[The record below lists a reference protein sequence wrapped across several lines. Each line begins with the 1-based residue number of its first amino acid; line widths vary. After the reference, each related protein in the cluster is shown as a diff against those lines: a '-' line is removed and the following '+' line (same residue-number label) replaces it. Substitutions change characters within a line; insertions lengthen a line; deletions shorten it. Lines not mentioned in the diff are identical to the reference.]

1 MATTSTT
8 YKFFT
13 MLVVMNKW
21 MVVSAF
27 GSLPYGHGH
36 GHGHEHGYSNHAPV
50 KTAAF
55 TGTASSYSSSSSS
68 NSRRAS
74 QLLASSIK
82 NTNANTIKKKNS
94 RIAVRPRPLVK
105 LDEAGIYIPPQRI
118 REGQDTDSTSS
129 NSSTSTSASTSVS
142 VSSPVPDASSQE
154 EEIGDSSWG
163 AFKDGIY
170 TFVDFITR
178 ANSKKTTSNS
188 IKNRKMAVAYSDT
201 VEAQIGNQ
209 NGRRRSK
216 SKPIAIKPP
225 ASSPVRDYAEMEQNL
240 LLQYQASLKTS
251 PFIEN
256 KDISNGE
263 NLYQSDLRKSFDS
276 GKDVIYGTIDSLTAK
291 KGKKGNNNEG
301 SAASLFPNTH
311 EGFKVATK
319 PSMNRDERVAILA
332 EYASDLTS
340 TNPIKRLKANLVIAA
355 DERRRKRRLER
366 ERREATVNGI
376 KQILYDFVDSI
387 QILYEVLVK
396 LPSEVEKSVEAT
408 QYQIDRT
415 VEELQRAPEKFQQ
428 VVQGTMKSVEETQK
442 TTLKI
447 VNEVQQVP
455 KKVGGVVVGTVKEVQ
470 AIPTKISN
478 SISHTKRSIEETK
491 RSIEETRKGVEN
503 FVQETKYRTGLE
515 QRPPP
520 PAKAPEELRKDLALK
535 VAKEAAVF
543 AGKAS
548 VVIAQS
554 TAGMAVGGV
563 KLALQAAKTAQEK
576 SKKERKDGDM
586 VRERRVVAPIARS
599 SSPVTPMSIAEID
612 PMLEKEVAEAL
623 RLAEAAVN
631 APPVLQQAPKPLV
644 ESKPK
649 PAIKVLRRPKPVAI
663 SPNDID
669 INEAVNRAKLAA
681 QNAKRDAAELEDFLN
696 KRRVAKK

>member
-21 MVVSAF
+21 MLLAVSAF

-74 QLLASSIK
+74 QLLASSFK
-82 NTNANTIKKKNS
+82 NTNANTIKKKKS

-129 NSSTSTSASTSVS
+129 NSSTSTSASIS
-142 VSSPVPDASSQE
+142 VSSPR
-154 EEIGDSSWG
+154 GSSWDE
-163 AFKDGIY
+163 FKDGIY
-170 TFVDFITR
+170 NCVDFVTV
-178 ANSKKTTSNS
+178 NSKNTISNS
-188 IKNRKMAVAYSDT
+188 ITNRKMAVVYSGT

-209 NGRRRSK
+209 NGSRRSK

-301 SAASLFPNTH
+301 SAASLFPNTY

-470 AIPTKISN
+470 AIPTKVNN
-478 SISHTKRSIEETK
+478 SISDTK